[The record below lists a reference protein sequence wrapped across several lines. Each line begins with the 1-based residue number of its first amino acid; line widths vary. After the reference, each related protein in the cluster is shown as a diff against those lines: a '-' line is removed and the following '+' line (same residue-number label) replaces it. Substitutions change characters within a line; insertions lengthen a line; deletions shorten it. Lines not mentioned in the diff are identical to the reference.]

1 MEKLTV
7 TRGLTQLKTLDK
19 RIKKAI
25 ANGCYVTYKV
35 GDKQEQDCNPKS
47 DFQSVMDL
55 IQYRDRLKSAIV
67 KSNAETKVKIA
78 GKKYTVAE
86 AIEAKTSIQYR
97 AALLDTLRRNLDSVR
112 YNVDEINQDVQRR
125 LDRLIEASVGS
136 DSKNKSEIDAISK
149 PFLQRNEA
157 QIVDDLKIEE
167 KIKTLDKELED
178 FLEEIDVALSESNAQ
193 TYIGIEV

>member
-1 MEKLTV
+1 MEKLTI

-19 RIKKAI
+19 RIRKGI
-25 ANGCYVTYKV
+25 SNGCFVTYEVGNKV
-35 GDKQEQDCNPKS
+35 QNECDPRA

-55 IQYRDRLKSAIV
+55 IEYRDRLKSAIV
-67 KSNAETKVKIA
+67 KSNASTKVKIA

-97 AALLDTLRRNLDSVR
+97 AQLLKALRQNLDNVR

-136 DSKNKSEIDAISK
+136 DSKNKTEIDAISK

-157 QIVDDLKIEE
+157 QIVDNLGIED
-167 KIKTLDKELED
+167 KIKKLDKELED
-178 FLEEIDVALSESNAQ
+178 FISDVDVALSESNAQ
-193 TYIGIEV
+193 TYIEV